1 MTTHATLKQ
10 NHGERCQKWPKL
22 ETALR
27 QNIARLQ
34 QTVDQM
40 LAASQAMR
48 SATLADIREA
58 ESLWRLAPEK
68 PKAKKLTERRMPN

>member
-1 MTTHATLKQ
+1 MTAHATLKQ
-10 NHGERCQKWPKL
+10 NHGEHCQKWPQL

-27 QNIARLQ
+27 RNIAQLQ

-58 ESLWRLAPEK
+58 ERLWRLAPEK
-68 PKAKKLTERRMPN
+68 PKAKGLTKRRTPY

>member
-10 NHGERCQKWPKL
+10 NHDERSQKWPQL

-27 QNIARLQ
+27 RNIARLQ
-34 QTVDQM
+34 QTVDEM

-58 ESLWRLAPEK
+58 ERLWRIAPEK
-68 PKAKKLTERRMPN
+68 PKAKKLTQRPTPN